1 MTSPIGSNVLNTVN
15 AGSAAEANARQSA
28 DLRDNFMTLLIT
40 QLENQDPLNPMENS
54 DVPPGPDQH
63 RQPRSSTRP

>member
-54 DVPPGPDQH
+54 EMPTRSTPSAGS
-63 RQPRSSTRP
+63 RSSTRP